1 MRSYPPGFNGR
12 EMEAFDDEYLRAEQR
27 AVDGGPLASAM
38 CTFTTGPRAARNIM
52 CSLTNTQKPP

>member
-38 CTFTTGPRAARNIM
+38 YLHNGPA
-52 CSLTNTQKPP
+52 SS